1 MNLCFDSTVVMMP
14 NDRSA
19 IFIIKADDPDKIDIT
34 LILENSQSS
43 DLAQTVQ
50 AFTDKSS
57 ETLILFKNNEIKK
70 IKLED
75 LTEIK

>member
-1 MNLCFDSTVVMMP
+1 MP

-43 DLAQTVQ
+43 DLA
-50 AFTDKSS
+50 
-57 ETLILFKNNEIKK
+57 
-70 IKLED
+70 
-75 LTEIK
+75 